1 MTGFLLAAVWTVCA
15 ASEDREAKLAEI
27 AAKYREIV
35 EHREEPG
42 GKSLQDVLSWFA
54 KVEPQGES
62 GLYMRLMKARTQSV
76 KVYTGE
82 RSWKKI
88 GAGNAVDIRSGEK
101 KCIWVLGISLDIG
114 LDNAIFPADDCPWL
128 SNSVHT
134 VYVRMRES
142 SEFHNT
148 VKVDSYIISIDQKR
162 AYYREGK
169 REVAYPFPFTNP
181 EPDMTQEE
189 FEKSVAAKG
198 QVEIL
203 DGMRREL
210 LETFKPIVPNTRYS
224 QRTVIEDG
232 RTMIDF
238 VIFEGGEDNMSYAT
252 FIPAQD
258 KKSARAALW
267 SIDFTTQ
274 HHTFCFLSQD
284 GSIEYF
290 KVIKKTAYLDDQSD
304 KYKSNF
310 VKTMLKRLDLTAAD
324 LPGINLSPILYA
336 EHWFVRRIQD
346 AFDAN
351 AKHGA
356 NWVTFDH
363 QVEN

>member
-1 MTGFLLAAVWTVCA
+1 MKYRFVVIGFLLTAAWTVCA
-15 ASEDREAKLAEI
+15 AGEDREAKLAEI
-27 AAKYREIV
+27 AAKYRDIV
-35 EHREEPG
+35 EYREVPG
-42 GKSLQDVLSWFA
+42 GKSLQDVFSWFA

-62 GLYMRLMKARTQSV
+62 GIYMRLMKARTQGV

-88 GAGNAVDIRSGEK
+88 GAGNAVNIRSGEK

-114 LDNAIFPADDCPWL
+114 LDNAIFAVDDCPWL

-189 FEKSVAAKG
+189 LEKRI
-198 QVEIL
+198 ETE
-203 DGMRREL
+203 DL
-210 LETFKPIVPNTRYS
+210 LEVIEDLQRRLANTFGPSFSQKRYS
-224 QRTVIEDG
+224 QIVNDGKYEAIEYVVFEDGDKVLFYIEFFPSRGNEPASVTLWNLDFRKEIHISCVLSADGTIEDF
-232 RTMIDF
+232 D
-238 VIFEGGEDNMSYAT
+238 
-252 FIPAQD
+252 
-258 KKSARAALW
+258 
-267 SIDFTTQ
+267 
-274 HHTFCFLSQD
+274 
-284 GSIEYF
+284 
-290 KVIKKTAYLDDQSD
+290 VIKNGLFQKGPVKAF
-304 KYKSNF
+304 KRNF

-324 LPGINLSPILYA
+324 LPGIDLEPVL
-336 EHWFVRRIQD
+336 
-346 AFDAN
+346 
-351 AKHGA
+351 GA
-356 NWVTFDH
+356 GR
-363 QVEN
+363 

>member
-1 MTGFLLAAVWTVCA
+1 MKYRFVVIGFLLAAAWTVCA
-15 ASEDREAKLAEI
+15 AGEDREAKLAEI
-27 AAKYREIV
+27 AAKYRDIV
-35 EHREEPG
+35 EYREVPG
-42 GKSLQDVLSWFA
+42 GKSLQDVFSWFA

-62 GLYMRLMKARTQSV
+62 GLYMRLMKARTQGV
-76 KVYTGE
+76 NVYTGE
-82 RSWKKI
+82 HSWKAI
-88 GAGNAVDIRSGEK
+88 GAGNTVNIRSGEK

-114 LDNAIFPADDCPWL
+114 LDYAFFAVDDCPWL

-142 SEFHNT
+142 NEFHNT

-203 DGMRREL
+203 DGMRNRL
-210 LETFKPIVPNTRYS
+210 VKTFSPITPYKRYS
-224 QRTVIEDG
+224 HKRISKDGQMIIE
-232 RTMIDF
+232 F
-238 VIFEGGEDNMSYAT
+238 VIFEGNEDTISCVT

-258 KKSARAALW
+258 EKPANVALW
-267 SIDFTTQ
+267 GLDFPKQQ
-274 HHTFCFLSQD
+274 HKLCGLLAD

-290 KVIKKTAYLDDQSD
+290 EVIKKTAYLDDQSD
-304 KYKSNF
+304 EYKSNF
-310 VKTMLKRLDLTAAD
+310 VKTMLTRLDLTAAD
-324 LPGINLSPILYA
+324 LPGIDLEPVL
-336 EHWFVRRIQD
+336 
-346 AFDAN
+346 
-351 AKHGA
+351 GA
-356 NWVTFDH
+356 GR
-363 QVEN
+363 